1 MLSCQVT
8 CAKLRQSKYT
18 TAKGLVK
25 KHTLVNSTRQIEDS
39 SHQYAILTE
48 SLNSVFQY
56 DCELQTTTIHLIDT
70 GMQYFYSIHKFQI
83 PMPNYVI
90 LIKTV

>member
-1 MLSCQVT
+1 M
-8 CAKLRQSKYT
+8 
-18 TAKGLVK
+18 
-25 KHTLVNSTRQIEDS
+25 EDS
-39 SHQYAILTE
+39 NHQYAILTE

-56 DCELQTTTIHLIDT
+56 DCELQITTIHLRNIR
-70 GMQYFYSIHKFQI
+70 MQYFYSTMHKFQI